1 MITPPVI
8 SFTEEM
14 VNVTDGTVRSIT
26 NSTMTDKKQEFVL
39 HIEPTYITPSITIV
53 VPEGRLLNH
62 KGLRNTQSNQLT
74 ISLVPPSVV
83 STILSRSSTNQNPYA
98 LLIDFSAPI
107 VLLPEIKHILCQNC
121 RVQSVNA
128 IEAMRL
134 RVVMSIMKE
143 GPGEVVL
150 PRGIAVSSTGEKS
163 EVITFPFY
171 FGRLFI
177 MMMMMSMMIVNDDCQ

>member
-1 MITPPVI
+1 MITPPVV
-8 SFTEEM
+8 SFTEER
-14 VNVTDGTVRSIT
+14 VDVTEGTVRSIT

-39 HIEPTYITPSITIV
+39 HIEPTFLTSSITIV
-53 VPEGRLLNH
+53 IPEGRLWNR
-62 KGLRNTQSNQLT
+62 KGLSNTQSNQLT

-107 VLLPEIKHILCQNC
+107 TLLPDIKHILCQNC

-128 IEAMRL
+128 IESMRL
-134 RVVMSIMKE
+134 RVVMSILKE

-150 PRGIAVSSTGEKS
+150 PQGIAVSNMGEKS

-171 FGRLFI
+171 FGRFSI
-177 MMMMMSMMIVNDDCQ
+177 MMMTVNDDDKNNQ